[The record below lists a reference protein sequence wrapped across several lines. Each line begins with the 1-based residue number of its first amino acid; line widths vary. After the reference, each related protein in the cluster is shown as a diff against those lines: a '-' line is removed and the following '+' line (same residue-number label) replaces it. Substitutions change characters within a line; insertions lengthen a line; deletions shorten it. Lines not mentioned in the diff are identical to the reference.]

1 MSESQGLLT
10 LLEIHFRLSPLSA
23 NLPFSTQRVTLLPT
37 LLGKAKLSEHNS
49 HELPSPV
56 PLLRCRLPAEAGVD
70 PTPDSTPA
78 TLSHS
83 SSILPFSI
91 ASFLC
96 PTSPTCCAEL
106 LSHVQLFLTPWTVAC
121 QAPLFMEFSS
131 QEYWSGQPF
140 PSPGDL
146 PNPGIQP
153 RSPELQADSLWSES
167 PGI

>member
-10 LLEIHFRLSPLSA
+10 LLEIHFRLFPLSA

-121 QAPLFMEFSS
+121 QAPLSMGILQVRILEWVVMPSSRGSS
-131 QEYWSGQPF
+131 Q
-140 PSPGDL
+140 
-146 PNPGIQP
+146 P
-153 RSPELQADSLWSES
+153 RNGTRVCCFAGGLFTS
-167 PGI
+167 